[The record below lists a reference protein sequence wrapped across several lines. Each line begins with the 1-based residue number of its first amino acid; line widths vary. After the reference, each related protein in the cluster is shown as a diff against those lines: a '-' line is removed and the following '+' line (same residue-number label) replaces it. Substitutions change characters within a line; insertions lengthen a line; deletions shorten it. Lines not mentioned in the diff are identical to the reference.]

1 MEEASNKVEK
11 APTANKGRKKTP
23 IIVGVIAVVVV
34 VAGAGFYVWHE
45 QPSFCNAICHTP
57 MDPILH
63 TYEAQ
68 PGQAS
73 TDKWGNTVEDASGML
88 ASVHRVAGE
97 ESGTSIVCVSCHVP
111 SIGEQVSEGAQWL
124 TGSFGTV
131 SNATYGSVVEEK
143 GLTQLVAARGVSE
156 QEFCLK
162 SGCHVTDSGSV
173 MTRDDL
179 VAATSQYTRN
189 PHLQVHGETQCSDCH
204 KAHRA
209 SVNMCSEC
217 HADAPIP
224 EGWITKEQE
233 AQLPQLALA
242 E

>member
-1 MEEASNKVEK
+1 MDEANNTAESAPAKKNRKK
-11 APTANKGRKKTP
+11 AP
-23 IIVGVIAVVVV
+23 IVIGVVAAVVV
-34 VAGAGFYVWHE
+34 VAGAGLYIWHD

-68 PGQAS
+68 PGEAS
-73 TDKWGNTVEDASGML
+73 TDKWGNTVDNASGML
-88 ASVHRVAGE
+88 SSVHRVAGE
-97 ESGTSIVCVSCHVP
+97 QTGNSIVCVSCHVP
-111 SIGEQVSEGAQWL
+111 SIGEQVTEGMQWV
-124 TGSFGTV
+124 TGGFSTV
-131 SNATYGSVVEEK
+131 ANSTYGNVVEEK
-143 GLTQLVAARGVSE
+143 GLTQLVAARGVTEE
-156 QEFCLK
+156 QFCLK
-162 SGCHVTDSGSV
+162 SGCHVTSDGST

-217 HADAPIP
+217 HSDAPIP

-233 AQLPQLALA
+233 SQLPQLAV
-242 E
+242 ESE